1 MDNAWSIRFDQ
12 PVSYEAGL
20 LFQYRLLAAR
30 QAEKIPDTVVLLQHT
45 PTVTLGNRGRDNYLL
60 KSEQEYSDLGI
71 DLFKVERGAMLRFT
85 VRDNGFFILFYTWVA
100 TRRTRMAICLI

>member
-1 MDNAWSIRFDQ
+1 MNNAWSIRFDK

-20 LFQYRLLAAR
+20 LFQHRLLAAR

-60 KSEQEYSDLGI
+60 KSEQEYADLGI
-71 DLFKVERGAMLRFT
+71 DLFQVERGGDVTFH
-85 VRDNGFFILFYTWVA
+85 GPG
-100 TRRTRMAICLI
+100 